1 MMPAPRRAGG
11 TGGWPRPQSTS
22 LPAMSE
28 HPVVDVTIIGAG
40 PAGLAAAYYA
50 GHREASC
57 RIIESLEQ
65 LGGQVAAVYPEK
77 HIFDIAGFPKIN
89 GQEYVDRMV
98 EQGLQYGAEALLGE
112 AVETLERVA
121 VDGEEL
127 WAITTDKGGPYL
139 TRTIIITAGHGAFEP
154 RTLPIE
160 GLEEWRGR
168 GLHYFVK
175 RKADFAGKRCVI
187 VGGGDSALDW
197 TINLQDT
204 ATGPI
209 RVVHRRDR
217 FRGLESSQTAVRGL
231 VEDGAA
237 VLHTPCEV
245 RALHGGDVLE
255 RVTIEDTASGEQR
268 RRRLR
273 RADPAARLRLAP
285 RPDRELGPRGRRQE
299 AGARRPDL
307 VRDGAS
313 ERLRGR
319 RRRPLRRQD
328 HADHDRPRRGGDR
341 RQPVRGPGPRREA
354 AARLLDGV
362 GRPRELAPAGV
373 ARGQRVASLDA
384 LHEWVLTPIVHPIAS
399 IRAVRRGVTRSRC
412 PYVPRAFGW
421 VQGSG
426 PRCGSCGRGRAYRQR
441 R

>member
-1 MMPAPRRAGG
+1 VRSSQESLAGIMPAWRAPGDKQAAQPR
-11 TGGWPRPQSTS
+11 STS

-77 HIFDIAGFPKIN
+77 HIFDIAGFPKIG

-112 AVETLERVA
+112 AVETLERVDG
-121 VDGEEL
+121 DGEEL
-127 WAITTDKGGPYL
+127 WGITTDRGGPYL
-139 TRTIIITAGHGAFEP
+139 TRTVIITAGHGAFEP

-217 FRGLESSQTAVRGL
+217 FRGLESSQTEVRRL
-231 VEDGAA
+231 VEAGAA
-237 VLHTPCEV
+237 ILHTPCEV
-245 RALHGGDVLE
+245 RALQGGDALE
-255 RVTIEDTASGEQR
+255 RVTIEDTASGEVTEVDCEALILQ
-268 RRRLR
+268 
-273 RADPAARLRLAP
+273 
-285 RPDRELGPRGRRQE
+285 LGFVSHLG
-299 AGARRPDL
+299 
-307 VRDGAS
+307 
-313 ERLRGR
+313 
-319 RRRPLRRQD
+319 
-328 HADHDRPRRGGDR
+328 
-341 RQPVRGPGPRREA
+341 
-354 AARLLDGV
+354 
-362 GRPRELAPAGV
+362 
-373 ARGQRVASLDA
+373 
-384 LHEWVLTPIVHPIAS
+384 PIAS
-399 IRAVRRGVTRSRC
+399 WGLEVVGKKQVRVDPTSFETALPNVFAAGDVAYYEGKITLITIGLGEAAIAANQCVARARGVKLQ
-412 PYVPRAFGW
+412 P
-421 VQGSG
+421 
-426 PRCGSCGRGRAYRQR
+426 AYSTE
-441 R
+441 

>member
-1 MMPAPRRAGG
+1 
-11 TGGWPRPQSTS
+11 
-22 LPAMSE
+22 MSE

-112 AVETLERVA
+112 AVETLERSRPTA
-121 VDGEEL
+121 RSCGRSR
-127 WAITTDKGGPYL
+127 P
-139 TRTIIITAGHGAFEP
+139 TRAALSHAHGHHHGRP
-154 RTLPIE
+154 RGLRAADAPIE
-160 GLEEWRGR
+160 GLEGWRGR

-197 TINLQDT
+197 AINLQDT
-204 ATGPI
+204 ATGPV

-231 VEDGAA
+231 VEQGAA

-245 RALHGGDVLE
+245 RALHGADVPS
-255 RVTIEDTASGEQR
+255 ASPSR
-268 RRRLR
+268 TP
-273 RADPAARLRLAP
+273 RA
-285 RPDRELGPRGRRQE
+285 
-299 AGARRPDL
+299 
-307 VRDGAS
+307 AS
-313 ERLRGR
+313 SSRS
-319 RRRPLRRQD
+319 
-328 HADHDRPRRGGDR
+328 A
-341 RQPVRGPGPRREA
+341 
-354 AARLLDGV
+354 
-362 GRPRELAPAGV
+362 
-373 ARGQRVASLDA
+373 
-384 LHEWVLTPIVHPIAS
+384 
-399 IRAVRRGVTRSRC
+399 VTR
-412 PYVPRAFGW
+412 
-421 VQGSG
+421 
-426 PRCGSCGRGRAYRQR
+426 
-441 R
+441 